1 MKKDFMTRKTLL
13 MRAQDESDNM
23 AWEDFISYYADFI
36 SIVLRKFLLSEEDK
50 ADLQQEILV
59 SLWKNLKKY
68 DPEKAK
74 FRTWLTTIIKNAALN
89 KINKNKLKHKLNNP
103 DVKEYLMPDKDSE
116 FEQEIQK
123 EWEAYVS
130 TLAFERIKHLFS
142 DKAIKSFTL
151 FLDKV
156 SPEQIAEQLEIS
168 RDSVY
173 KMRARVVKRLQDEI
187 KVIRLDTEF

>member
-1 MKKDFMTRKTLL
+1 MKKDFLTRKTLL
-13 MRAQDESDNM
+13 MRAQDENDNM
-23 AWEDFISYYADFI
+23 AWEDFISYYDGFI
-36 SIVLRKFLLSEEDK
+36 RIVLKKFLLSEEDK
-50 ADLQQEILV
+50 ADLLQEILI

-68 DPEKAK
+68 DSDKAK
-74 FRTWLTTIIKNAALN
+74 FRTWLTTIIKNAAIN
-89 KINKNKLKHKLNNP
+89 KINKNKLKHKLNSP
-103 DVKEYLMPDKDSE
+103 ETKEYLMPEKASE
-116 FEQEIQK
+116 FEQIIQK

-142 DKAIKSFTL
+142 EKALNCFTL

-156 SPEQIAEQLEIS
+156 SPEDIGERLELS